1 MYGMY
6 MVCVW
11 YVYGLCMWTDD
22 GFSLQSL
29 SQSSKGVSQCCSL
42 TIVVNRNLVLVHA
55 IFRHF
60 ISLLYYLPKCV
71 SIHLL
76 SSYKGR
82 LLLVK
87 LLAIQSFDGCK
98 FCLSPSMSRL
108 LGAGNC

>member
-55 IFRHF
+55 IFPPF
-60 ISLLYYLPKCV
+60 YFT
-71 SIHLL
+71 
-76 SSYKGR
+76 
-82 LLLVK
+82 LV
-87 LLAIQSFDGCK
+87 
-98 FCLSPSMSRL
+98 LSPQMRFDPSFVQL
-108 LGAGNC
+108 

>member
-42 TIVVNRNLVLVHA
+42 TIVVARRTSTVD
-55 IFRHF
+55 
-60 ISLLYYLPKCV
+60 P
-71 SIHLL
+71 
-76 SSYKGR
+76 
-82 LLLVK
+82 
-87 LLAIQSFDGCK
+87 
-98 FCLSPSMSRL
+98 
-108 LGAGNC
+108 